1 MDNEK
6 LWQKL
11 GQVKWT
17 EDDQQ
22 NSWRKVTQKVDGHK
36 RRARYKYAISTVGLL
51 ALFSIVLWQLLV
63 LPSYESKTQFQQQ
76 HTADLFMDAKRKIP
90 SKNGGEGHITKAYSL
105 LHQEGHSRLYRLV
118 VSYKQIKLMLLK

>member
-1 MDNEK
+1 MRGTWKMDNEK

-17 EDDQQ
+17 GDDQQ
-22 NSWRKVTQKVDGHK
+22 NSWRKVTQKVNGRK
-36 RRARYKYAISTVGLL
+36 RRTRYKYAISTVGLL

-76 HTADLFMDAKRKIP
+76 HTADLFITGSYVYENEATQEAVDFLSPFFWDKEKVKRATWLETLEK
-90 SKNGGEGHITKAYSL
+90 
-105 LHQEGHSRLYRLV
+105 
-118 VSYKQIKLMLLK
+118 